1 MLKTNVKKRNIHLLE
16 IYLYFCNIMTMSLLQ
31 TFHRLRRIIE
41 KQGQLNP
48 FTFIPVG
55 KDPNYVS
62 SIF

>member
-1 MLKTNVKKRNIHLLE
+1 
-16 IYLYFCNIMTMSLLQ
+16 MSLLQ